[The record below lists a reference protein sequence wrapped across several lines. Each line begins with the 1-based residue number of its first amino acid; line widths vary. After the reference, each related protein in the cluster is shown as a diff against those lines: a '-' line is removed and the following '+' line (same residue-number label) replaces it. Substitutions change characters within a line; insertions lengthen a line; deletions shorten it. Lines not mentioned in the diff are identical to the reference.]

1 VGRWQPWLEA
11 DGVDVAKPQITTMA
25 LAQRRALALS
35 ILTVGYNILEGV
47 ASVVA
52 AALSGSTALFGFG
65 LDSFVESLSGG
76 VMIWRF
82 WCYGIDAEDE
92 EIERIERKASRLVS
106 YSFFIL
112 GGYVTLDAC
121 TSLYRHEAPEPSILG
136 LVIAIS
142 SVVAMPLLFL
152 AKYRLGKHIGSPSL
166 VADSKETL
174 ACVMLSVALLIG
186 LGLNYLLRIWWVD
199 SAAALVIGALI
210 VREGWRTFEESRTR

>member
-1 VGRWQPWLEA
+1 
-11 DGVDVAKPQITTMA
+11 MA
-25 LAQRRALALS
+25 PAQRKALALS
-35 ILTVGYNILEGV
+35 ILTVGYNILEGI

-65 LDSFVESLSGG
+65 LDSFVESMSGW
-76 VMIWRF
+76 VMVWRF
-82 WCYGIDAEDE
+82 WHYGIDAEDK
-92 EIERIERKASRLVS
+92 EIAKIERKASRLVS

-112 GGYVTLDAC
+112 GGYVTLAAC
-121 TSLYRHEAPEPSILG
+121 RSLYRYEAALPSILG
-136 LVIAIS
+136 LGIAIA

-186 LGLNYLLRIWWVD
+186 LGINYLLRIWWAD
-199 SAAALVIGALI
+199 SATALVIGALI
-210 VREGWRTFEESRTR
+210 FREGWLTFEESRTS